1 MAERGKTS
9 QVAFPNAKVNLGL
22 QVRGLRSDG
31 FHDLDS
37 LFLPI
42 PWCDTLEVV
51 SPGTGEGCLLH
62 LHGNP
67 IEGNPKDNLICQA
80 YSLLSKRNS
89 LPPVDFHLI
98 KVLPSGAGLGGG
110 SADGA
115 FALTLLN
122 RHFELGI
129 STKELELIAAELGSD
144 CPFFIRNV
152 PARVTGR
159 GEHTTP
165 INLDLAGWHIVL
177 INPGVH
183 INTAQAF
190 GWVVPNEDRPGLDSW
205 TGTGPTDWPG
215 KLTNDFTGPVCEQ
228 HPVVREAIQ
237 SLLKAGA
244 VYAEMS
250 GSGSTVFGFFR
261 DMPPAP
267 WAAQLPETWRHWA
280 GQFPT

>member
-1 MAERGKTS
+1 MAERCNRS

-22 QVRGLRSDG
+22 QVRGQRPDG
-31 FHDLDS
+31 FHNLDS
-37 LFLPI
+37 LFLPV
-42 PWCDTLEVV
+42 PWYDTLELM
-51 SPGTGEGCLLH
+51 SPGSGKGCLLH

-67 IEGNPKDNLICQA
+67 IEGNPSDNLIYRA
-80 YSLLSKRNS
+80 HALLSKHHV

-122 RHFELGI
+122 AHFELGI
-129 STKELELIAAELGSD
+129 STKELEFIAADLGSD

-159 GEHTTP
+159 GEHITP

-190 GWVVPNEDRPGLDSW
+190 DWVVPNDERPGLDSW
-205 TGTGPTDWPG
+205 AGTGPTDWSG
-215 KLTNDFTGPVCEQ
+215 KLTNDFTGPVCER
-228 HPVVREAIQ
+228 HPVVHETIQ

-261 DMPPAP
+261 DMPPTR
-267 WAAQLPETWRHWA
+267 WTAQLPRTWRHWT